1 MKSLHYLK
9 NEMEYKDIIII
20 YLMETTKTELINNI
34 KEWIKL
40 DNEISKLQSE
50 LKERKDKK
58 KSLSINLMDIM
69 KKNNLDCFDINGG
82 SILYKKNVTK
92 KPITAKSLMQLL
104 HQYYPSASDKAEE
117 LTKFILDNR
126 EEQLKETILR
136 KINK

>member
-1 MKSLHYLK
+1 
-9 NEMEYKDIIII
+9 MEYKDIIII

-104 HQYYPSASDKAEE
+104 HQYYTSASDKAEE

>member
-1 MKSLHYLK
+1 
-9 NEMEYKDIIII
+9 
-20 YLMETTKTELINNI
+20 METTKTELINNI

-58 KSLSINLMDIM
+58 KSLSINLMYIM

>member
-1 MKSLHYLK
+1 
-9 NEMEYKDIIII
+9 
-20 YLMETTKTELINNI
+20 METTKTELINNI

-40 DNEISKLQSE
+40 DNEISKLQQE
-50 LKERKDKK
+50 MKERKDKK
-58 KSLSINLMDIM
+58 KNLSINLMEIM

-92 KPITAKSLMQLL
+92 KPITAKSLMLLL
-104 HQYYPSASDKAEE
+104 HQYYPTASDKADEI
-117 LTKFILDNR
+117 TKFILDNR

>member
-1 MKSLHYLK
+1 MA
-9 NEMEYKDIIII
+9 
-20 YLMETTKTELINNI
+20 ETTKTELINNI

-40 DNEISKLQSE
+40 DNEISKLQQE
-50 LKERKDKK
+50 MKERKDKK
-58 KSLSINLMDIM
+58 KNLSINLMEIM

-104 HQYYPSASDKAEE
+104 HQYYPTASDKADEI
-117 LTKFILDNR
+117 TKFILDNR

>member
-1 MKSLHYLK
+1 
-9 NEMEYKDIIII
+9 MEYKDIIII

-136 KINK
+136 KINKQDKYLNI

>member
-1 MKSLHYLK
+1 
-9 NEMEYKDIIII
+9 
-20 YLMETTKTELINNI
+20 METTKTELINNI